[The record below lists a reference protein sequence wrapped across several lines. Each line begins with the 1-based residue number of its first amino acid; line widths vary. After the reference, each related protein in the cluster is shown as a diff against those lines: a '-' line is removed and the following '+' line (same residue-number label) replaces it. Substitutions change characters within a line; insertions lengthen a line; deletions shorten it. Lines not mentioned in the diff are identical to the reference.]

1 MHFIEHLFLTNP
13 AKAPILCLTG
23 KVSKSNPKGG
33 EAIVQKER
41 HPEDLIRMLYDIA
54 DDAEAPANSR
64 LTAIREILDRTVGKG
79 VMLDGEDKAP
89 EPVEIVVRI
98 VDDTNS
104 P

>member
-1 MHFIEHLFLTNP
+1 MHHR
-13 AKAPILCLTG
+13 
-23 KVSKSNPKGG
+23 KGG
-33 EAIVQKER
+33 DAIVRRKN
-41 HPEDLIRMLYDIA
+41 HPEDLIRMLYEIA

-79 VMLDGEDKAP
+79 TMLDDSEAESG
-89 EPVEIVVRI
+89 PVEIVFRI

>member
-1 MHFIEHLFLTNP
+1 MRRKN
-13 AKAPILCLTG
+13 
-23 KVSKSNPKGG
+23 
-33 EAIVQKER
+33 
-41 HPEDLIRMLYDIA
+41 HPEDLIRMLYEIA

-79 VMLDGEDKAP
+79 TMLEGGEA
-89 EPVEIVVRI
+89 ESGPVEIVFRI